1 MYFKPALLASAL
13 LFASINAQAELTSY
27 NPNGAELVYSSISNV
42 TWTKDAN
49 LLKSM
54 YDADNTL
61 IDKIIAVTPTFNDV
75 TWGLQT
81 LSANNFDTSN
91 GTADWWGALA
101 FVDYLNDISYGGS
114 NQWRLPSVSG
124 RLQGYNLP
132 GNGAAAGDEFPELF
146 YQELG
151 ATAGTSIPDTAYFDN
166 EQTGTYWTETLY
178 PANNAHAWNFNTN
191 NGYQATNIRGL
202 DRYVWAVTPGMVAA
216 VPEANTTAMLL
227 AGLGILGAVMRRR
240 RAK

>member
-61 IDKIIAVTPTFNDV
+61 IDKIIAVTPTYDDSVWGVQTIGADNFN
-75 TWGLQT
+75 T
-81 LSANNFDTSN
+81 AN

-114 NQWRLPSVSG
+114 NEWRLPTVTYRLSG
-124 RLQGYNLP
+124 VRSP
-132 GNGAAAGDEFPELF
+132 GNGTEAGNELPELF

-151 ATAGTSIPDTAYFDN
+151 GTAYSNIPNSDTFDN
-166 EQTGTYWTETLY
+166 EQVGTYWTGSLFA
-178 PANNAHAWNFNTN
+178 ANPNQAWNFNTS
-191 NGYQATNIRGL
+191 NGYQGTNIRGFEN
-202 DRYVWAVTPGMVAA
+202 YVWAVTPGMVAA